1 MIFSSDIFPFFPTNP
16 LKRIPLTI
24 TNMNTYKAKL
34 EDTTPNVMS
43 VIWTVSVQKQVYSLM
58 HHGLISVRERYS
70 KSHSSPAKS
79 PFSLQCLAGCGGGE
93 NLLVWLIKL
102 LI

>member
-1 MIFSSDIFPFFPTNP
+1 
-16 LKRIPLTI
+16 
-24 TNMNTYKAKL
+24 MNTYKAKL

-79 PFSLQCLAGCGGGE
+79 PFSLQCLAGSEVEKVCYCDYLK
-93 NLLVWLIKL
+93 LLV
-102 LI
+102 

>member
-34 EDTTPNVMS
+34 ENTIPNVMS
-43 VIWTVSVQKQVYSLM
+43 VIWTVLFRNRFIHLYTVD
-58 HHGLISVRERYS
+58 
-70 KSHSSPAKS
+70 
-79 PFSLQCLAGCGGGE
+79 
-93 NLLVWLIKL
+93 
-102 LI
+102 

>member
-43 VIWTVSVQKQVYSLM
+43 VIWTVSVQKQVYSPESPQTLAAVIAAFA
-58 HHGLISVRERYS
+58 LLPFVLFLLSV
-70 KSHSSPAKS
+70 SS
-79 PFSLQCLAGCGGGE
+79 FR
-93 NLLVWLIKL
+93 
-102 LI
+102 